1 MQTHCMHKATQA
13 AIGGLQETQHTSVSN
28 GVSIQEK
35 PRNAVSNGVITQTT
49 QHTTVYAMVSS
60 SRPPM
65 LMAAGRLQ

>member
-1 MQTHCMHKATQA
+1 MQKATQA

-65 LMAAGRLQ
+65 LMATGRLQ